1 MHRISD
7 RIVTFLPWAEIE
19 GAAQKQ
25 IENIAAL
32 PFVYRHVAVMPD
44 CHLGK
49 GATIGTVL
57 ATHGAVIPAAVGV
70 DIGCGMVA
78 VRTRFTKDD
87 SDRWNLRSL
96 REGIERRIPASKGQ
110 YNPWITPS
118 ARDRIARL
126 AALAEEAGVD
136 PDFFDQKWREQ
147 LGTLGSGNHF
157 IELAHDETGG
167 VWATLHSGSRGVGKR
182 IADHFIGQAQQL
194 MKKLG
199 VSLPDPDLAYLPQ
212 NSPPF
217 RKYIQSLTWA
227 QEFARLNRDE
237 MMDRVL
243 TEIIHQAYGEGGR
256 EREIE
261 RERIN
266 CHHNFTEVERHF
278 GKDVWVTR
286 KGAVRATLRDRA
298 MIPGSMGTR
307 SYIVTGLENPMAF
320 RSAPHGAGRRFSR
333 GEARRRF
340 TMADMER
347 EMGAVE
353 YRRATVLLDEIPSAY
368 KDIDEVMEHA
378 KELVR
383 VDHTLKQFLNVKGD

>member
-1 MHRISD
+1 MHRITD
-7 RIVTFLPWAEIE
+7 RIVTFLPWDEIE

-32 PFVYRHVAVMPD
+32 PFVYRHIAVMPD

-70 DIGCGMVA
+70 DIGCGMIA
-78 VRTRFTKDD
+78 VRTRFTKAD
-87 SDRWNLRSL
+87 SDCWNLRSI

-110 YNPWITPS
+110 YNTRITPS
-118 ARDRIARL
+118 ARDRIEQL
-126 AALAEEAGVD
+126 QALAEEHAID
-136 PDFFDQKWREQ
+136 PDFFDKKWREQ

-157 IELAHDETGG
+157 IELAHDEDGA

-182 IADHFIGQAQQL
+182 IADHYIAQAQQL
-194 MKKLG
+194 MKKLR
-199 VSLPDPDLAYLPQ
+199 VSLPDRDLAYLPQ
-212 NSPPF
+212 NTPEF
-217 RKYIQSLTWA
+217 RAYLRALTWA

-243 TEIIHQAYGEGGR
+243 VELGQFEDGGR
-256 EREIE
+256 EHEIE
-261 RERIN
+261 VERIN
-266 CHHNFTEVERHF
+266 CHHNFTEIERHF

-286 KGAVRATLRDRA
+286 KGAVRATPNDRA

-307 SYIVTGLENPMAF
+307 SYIVSGLGNSMAF

-347 EMGAVE
+347 EMGGVE
-353 YRRATVLLDEIPSAY
+353 YRHAAVLLDEIPSAY